1 MRPPAGCGLQVAA
14 HGVLGWGR
22 PWVQPLRRTSSQL
35 GCGRAAG
42 VGEPG
47 WDRPRGSKGFTCD
60 AAPSEPHS
68 RAGPGNCAHGH
79 PCPALGSDV
88 IRPRGRGWV
97 GNLPVG
103 VRRIGKWEPRGQR
116 GDLTQSVCQ
125 LPAGPGPGPLAL
137 RPVFSRCPRRVCPP
151 RLRRVQPVPF
161 ISRTE
166 RPHSRRLA
174 GHFLRAS
181 PRHPGGQRRGPGPGP
196 GRSSPCC
203 FSRTPG
209 LPQGQGTAP
218 QCPLVGSPAGQAWK
232 EKLAGP
238 RHHVNAET

>member
-1 MRPPAGCGLQVAA
+1 MASWDGGGL
-14 HGVLGWGR
+14 GSNR
-22 PWVQPLRRTSSQL
+22 S
-35 GCGRAAG
+35 
-42 VGEPG
+42 GEL
-47 WDRPRGSKGFTCD
+47 
-60 AAPSEPHS
+60 APSLAALVPLGGGTVPGAQRALPATPPPVS
-68 RAGPGNCAHGH
+68 PTAGAGPGNCAHGH
-79 PCPALGSDV
+79 LCPALGSDV

-97 GNLPVG
+97 GNLLVG

-116 GDLTQSVCQ
+116 GDLAQSVCQ

-137 RPVFSRCPRRVCPP
+137 RPVFSRCPRQACPP

-166 RPHSRRLA
+166 RSHSRRLA

-181 PRHPGGQRRGPGPGP
+181 PRRPGGQRRGPGPGP

-238 RHHVNAET
+238 RHHVNAETRRLGW